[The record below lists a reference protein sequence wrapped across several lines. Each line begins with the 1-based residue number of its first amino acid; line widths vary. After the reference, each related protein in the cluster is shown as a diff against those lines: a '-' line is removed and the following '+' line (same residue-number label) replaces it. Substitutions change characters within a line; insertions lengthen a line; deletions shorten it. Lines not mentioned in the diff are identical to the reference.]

1 MKKIFSLFLLVL
13 SLFLFVSCD
22 KKEEA
27 PVDDKPSN
35 ETYFDSIATEID
47 HYFSNEVTFDKT
59 GIQLDLNS
67 DGKLAGDFLEDKVA
81 RLSPKSI
88 TDGDTA
94 VFHLDK
100 FESGATMD
108 SFTNPLGTPHS
119 YATIRFYGVDTPEST
134 SSIDPWGKAASNYAK
149 SLLVNAEGIII
160 DASGFADYD
169 PVKKYA
175 DRLDS
180 NGSRWLALVW
190 YCPEGKDPEVTSN
203 YRLYQLDLIEE
214 CYSRYTG
221 ASLANKYVYDANRT
235 EQPILYNR
243 YKETFG
249 SLTIADV
256 MFEAELR
263 ISALGKRIHG
273 EIDPNFDYSTEP
285 TKVSIKDALANISN
299 RNDANNYMNKGTL
312 VELTGVITRHIG
324 NNFYLQD
331 KNGASIYVYMG
342 IDGNSIEDMYKV
354 GDTISIRGRLC
365 EYGGQFQ
372 MSGVE
377 FKPESFKKVTGENA
391 VDMPEVIT
399 LTGNETAEEL
409 DALLGKLVTCE
420 FYCSKLGNTSKD
432 GSYSLT
438 DNTWVIPGL
447 TGYYNKMQVRIN
459 GTLAPGYKKNVD
471 IKSGKKYT
479 VTGILGIYM
488 ETDLQESVNEP
499 SYQIIPGNRLR
510 GDEVVNEVV
519 EIN

>member
-1 MKKIFSLFLLVL
+1 MKKKIFSLLLLVL

-22 KKEEA
+22 KK
-27 PVDDKPSN
+27 DDTQSDTPD
-35 ETYFDSIATEID
+35 EPYFDNVPTQID
-47 HYFSNEVTFDKT
+47 HYFSNDVTFDKT
-59 GIQLDLNS
+59 GIQLDVNS

-100 FESGATMD
+100 FDEGATQD

-134 SSIDPWGKAASNYAK
+134 SSIDAWGKAASNYAK

-221 ASLANKYVYDANRT
+221 ASLANKYVYNASKTD
-235 EQPILYNR
+235 EPILYDR
-243 YKETFG
+243 YKESFG

-263 ISALGKRIHG
+263 ISSLGKRIHG

-285 TKVSIKDALANISN
+285 TKVSITAALANISDKTN
-299 RNDANNYMNKGTL
+299 PDNYMNKGTL

-324 NNFYLQD
+324 NNFYMQD
-331 KNGASIYVYMG
+331 KEGSSIYVYMG

-391 VDMPEVIT
+391 VEMPEVIT
-399 LTGNETAEEL
+399 LTGNETKAEL

-438 DNTWVIPGL
+438 DNTWTISGL

-471 IKSGKKYT
+471 IVKDKKYT
-479 VTGILGIYM
+479 VTGVLGIYM
-488 ETDLQESVNEP
+488 EADLQEEVNEP